1 MAADK
6 DNMVLV
12 GAITGAHG
20 VKGEVKVKSFT
31 ALPASIAAYGPLF
44 DESGQRRFDLSL
56 TGKTG
61 QPGGNGPGKTM
72 LVGRIQGVADR
83 TAAEALKGQRLYVAR
98 RQLPQ
103 NDDPDEFY
111 LTDLVGLAVRD
122 EAGADLGSVA
132 EVVNH
137 GAGDVLVVD
146 GGQAG
151 AFDLPFAKAFVPV
164 VDLAAGSLTVALP
177 ADFFEAPERPS
188 EDDGPAE
195 EGEAE
200 DEVRES

>member
-1 MAADK
+1 MAADT

-31 ALPASIAAYGPLF
+31 AVPASIAAYGPLF

-61 QPGGNGPGKTM
+61 ETGKTM

-83 TAAEALKGQRLYVAR
+83 NAAEALKGQRLYVAR

-111 LTDLVGLAVRD
+111 LADLVGLAVRD
-122 EAGADLGSVA
+122 EAGGDLGRVA
-132 EVVNH
+132 EVVNY
-137 GAGDVLVVD
+137 GAGDVLMVD
-146 GGQAG
+146 GGKVG

-164 VDLAAGSLTVALP
+164 VDLAARSLIVALP
-177 ADFFEAPERPS
+177 GDFFDTPERPV
-188 EDDGPAE
+188 ED
-195 EGEAE
+195 GELDDELAG
-200 DEVRES
+200 EVREP